1 MALKKT
7 YEKTEQGFS
16 GSLVC
21 NDAYC
26 KIETISGSKSQMDFD
41 LYIYAD
47 DKPIDSKRYAF
58 TPSVAE
64 GSNNFIKQAYLHLKT
79 LPEFAG
85 AVDV

>member
-7 YEKTEQGFS
+7 YEKTEEGFS

-26 KIETISGSKSQMDFD
+26 KIETISGSKSQIDFN
-41 LYIYAD
+41 LYIYAN
-47 DKPIDSKRYAF
+47 DKIIATKRYAF
-58 TPSVAE
+58 TPSVAD
-64 GSNNFIKQAYLHLKT
+64 GSDNFIKQAYLHLKS